1 MYDKCDVWGGGYL
14 GPGGEET
21 PPVDD
26 CEDGRGVNST
36 KGLQRNHHHHGCVK
50 MVTSIMKTT
59 RSLTFAVTEQEE

>member
-1 MYDKCDVWGGGYL
+1 MSEAEGYL

-36 KGLQRNHHHHGCVK
+36 KGLQRSHHHHGCVK
-50 MVTSIMKTT
+50 MNYENNKKSDVYCHRAGGEVYS
-59 RSLTFAVTEQEE
+59 RSF